1 MYLYYKNF
9 NGCDVRI
16 ENSVTRITVRHREA
30 CRTVIPIYGIFHS
43 HRTTTVDSFSCILFL
58 RLEYVLFYSIL
69 CRNNYIFQSRDV
81 WFGSYLRCWRC
92 NFWRKMIST
101 WRQNMLNDIKMS
113 QSTSWHNARE
123 SSYTSCKTTFPSP
136 GWVHG
141 NSGRVWK
148 KRFVSTGENRG
159 KHFIIWRRCFSV
171 ANGMS

>member
-1 MYLYYKNF
+1 M
-9 NGCDVRI
+9 RI
-16 ENSVTRITVRHREA
+16 ENSVTRITVRHRVA
-30 CRTVIPIYGIFHS
+30 CRTVIPIDGIFLS

-58 RLEYVLFYSIL
+58 RLDYVLCYSLL
-69 CRNNYIFQSRDV
+69 CRNNYIFQSRNV

-92 NFWRKMIST
+92 NFWRKMTSI
-101 WRQNMLNDIKMS
+101 WRQHMQNKQNMQNDVKTS

-123 SSYTSCKTTFPSP
+123 SSYTSCKTTYRSP

-159 KHFIIWRRCFSV
+159 KHFIVWRRSFSV
-171 ANGMS
+171 ANVMS